1 MTRLGR
7 LAIERPKAVLAG
19 WMAVFGL
26 LALLGLGVESRLHR
40 TDLRI
45 PGSGSDRAA
54 QLVKRTFGDASTLSV
69 LLDGPAGALD
79 AQGPRVAAALDRLP
93 RVAVLSPWAGGE
105 ARALRPGPRRA
116 LLIVRVAGSYDE
128 VSQDGVV
135 ALRRTLARE
144 VRPPV
149 TPPPPGFA
157 DIGQG
162 IERASLDAL
171 TRAEL
176 IAAPLLL
183 LILLA
188 VFRTPI
194 AAGVPLVLGM
204 TTIGAAKGLLS
215 LANAHLVPL
224 DAIALNL
231 ASMMGLAL
239 GVDYSL
245 LMVSRF
251 REELAAGGDPRAAL
265 ATTVGTAGRTVR
277 FAGLVL
283 GVATVAAYLV
293 APGKVFASA
302 SAGILVGVL
311 LSVVAAASALPA
323 VIAVLGTRLEGRRG
337 RTGARE
343 GRWGALAWRAVRRPA
358 VAASLVL
365 LLLGALALPAAALD
379 SGPPDPRMLPA
390 SSVQR
395 QDFEAVRR
403 ELGGGWSAPYEIVV
417 AATHGTVTEPRRLA
431 ALARWQAQLARD
443 PRVRSVLGPGAIAAR
458 LRPLRGVPE
467 QLAGASRTLRAGRRA
482 QARLA

>member
-1 MTRLGR
+1 MLSIPTGTYGIGQGDESMRTLGR

-19 WMAVFGL
+19 WMAVFGA
-26 LALLGLGVESRLHR
+26 LALLGLGVEGRLHR

-45 PGSGSDRAA
+45 PGSGSDRAT

-69 LLDGPAGALD
+69 LLDGPPGALD

-93 RVAVLSPWAGGE
+93 HVAVLSPWAGGE
-105 ARALRPGPRRA
+105 ARALRPGSRRA
-116 LLIVRVAGSYDE
+116 LLVVRVAGSYDE
-128 VSQDGVV
+128 VSQDGVA
-135 ALRRTLARE
+135 ALRKTLDRE
-144 VRPPV
+144 VRAPV
-149 TPPPPGFA
+149 RPRLTGFA
-157 DIGQG
+157 DIGHG

-176 IAAPLLL
+176 IAAPLLM

-188 VFRTPI
+188 VFRTPM
-194 AAGVPLVLGM
+194 AAGVPLLLGM

-215 LANAHLVPL
+215 LANAYVVPL

-251 REELAAGGDPRAAL
+251 REELAAGADQRTAL

-277 FAGLVL
+277 FAGLAL
-283 GVATVAAYLV
+283 AVATVAAYLV

-302 SAGILVGVL
+302 SAGILVGVV
-311 LSVVAAASALPA
+311 LSVLAAASALPA

-403 ELGGGWSAPYEIVV
+403 ALGGGWSAPYEIVV
-417 AATHGTVTEPRRLA
+417 AARRGKGTEPPRPAAPPHRQGPAPRR
-431 ALARWQAQLARD
+431 
-443 PRVRSVLGPGAIAAR
+443 PPGR
-458 LRPLRGVPE
+458 
-467 QLAGASRTLRAGRRA
+467 AGARAGGRA
-482 QARLA
+482 PPPGPPGPPP